1 MVNLVA
7 VGIGIALMPASMGQV
22 NSAGVVFR
30 TVKGEMPNA
39 SLSLAYRKGDASKL
53 VRNFMAVAVSN

>member
-1 MVNLVA
+1 
-7 VGIGIALMPASMGQV
+7 MGQV
-22 NSAGVVFR
+22 HSAAVVFR

-53 VRNFMAVAVSN
+53 GRNFMAVAASN